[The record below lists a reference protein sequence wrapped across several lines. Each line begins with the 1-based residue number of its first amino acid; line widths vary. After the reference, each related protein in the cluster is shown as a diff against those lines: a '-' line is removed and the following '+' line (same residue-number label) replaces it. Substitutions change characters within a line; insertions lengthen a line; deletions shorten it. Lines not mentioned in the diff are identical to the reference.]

1 MSFGMLECPYQI
13 DKNARRGR
21 AESQPSSSQEDLYGW
36 RPTEKL
42 LHRTHFL
49 MGERRTNV
57 KSLIRKKNFNSNHKI
72 FREKGHHLHWRNYI
86 MLLKKLKSNIDCLFF
101 LLALCYRQLAIRCWV
116 IILSMRF
123 VSAQKC
129 RAFSQLKQQRGP
141 QNIMKQYGIKK
152 CRFSGF
158 SKWQTVV
165 QKCTYT
171 FGTIEI
177 LSYFAKC
184 TNKTVGFGQKLP
196 ITVYDT

>member
-57 KSLIRKKNFNSNHKI
+57 KSLIRKINFNSNHKK
-72 FREKGHHLHWRNYI
+72 FREMGHLHWRNYI
-86 MLLKKLKSNIDCLFF
+86 MLLKKLKSKLDCLFF
-101 LLALCYRQLAIRCWV
+101 FLWQVAIRCRF

-158 SKWQTVV
+158 SNWQTVV
-165 QKCTYT
+165 QKCIYT

-184 TNKTVGFGQKLP
+184 TNKTVQKLP